1 MFNYNNVLQIGVG
14 QGGPLWDTSTN
25 RVLPESSEVPGG
37 GKGLAIKLSS

>member
-1 MFNYNNVLQIGVG
+1 MSNYDNILQIGVG
-14 QGGPLWDTSTN
+14 WGGPLWGTSMN